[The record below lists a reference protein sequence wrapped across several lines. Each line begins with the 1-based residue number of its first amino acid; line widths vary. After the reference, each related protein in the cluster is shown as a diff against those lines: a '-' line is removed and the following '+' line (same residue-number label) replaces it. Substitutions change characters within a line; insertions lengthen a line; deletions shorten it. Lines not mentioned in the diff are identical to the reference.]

1 MNFMIIGASGVG
13 KSTLINALFREKVA
27 EEGIG
32 KACTTE
38 IKKYKSKNAPFL
50 CLYDSVGAELGK
62 NYSLEDVQNEAIN
75 VIIKQL
81 ENPDK
86 SKYSFINNQFYFLS
100 PPFFITTVCL
110 WIIICRWLIF
120 SKIKEY
126 YKNNLIEE
134 EYKDRE
140 EQENTNQ
147 NIYCIIYC
155 ASFNRFYEEETKM
168 ILKLREKY
176 DYDE

>member
-1 MNFMIIGASGVG
+1 M
-13 KSTLINALFREKVA
+13 
-27 EEGIG
+27 
-32 KACTTE
+32 
-38 IKKYKSKNAPFL
+38 
-50 CLYDSVGAELGK
+50 
-62 NYSLEDVQNEAIN
+62 EDVQNETIN

-126 YKNNLIEE
+126 YKNNIIEE